1 MDTSD
6 RIVGIVEGDHP
17 GPLVVAVGAIHGN
30 EPAGVMAIRGFLD
43 LINSWRGSYGLRFDG
58 NFIGLVGHL
67 EAYRSNRRYFN
78 FDLNRCWS
86 VDRITTLLNQSDEGG
101 ILAQFEEAEMLS
113 VIRVLREVI
122 ETYQP
127 REVIILDLHTTSAQG
142 GVFSI
147 PMDTGMELAAS
158 IPAPILLGLSSGF
171 SGTFLQGVSFLLSTY
186 GSSLTTVRCLAF
198 ETGQHQEAEAVQ
210 RGIWALLSILGVSG
224 CIDLGDVKQWF
235 GGGKELFREGLPKA
249 MRIFYRH
256 EIVAGSNFSMVPGY
270 VNFQF
275 VQKGEV
281 LAIEASG
288 SVIAPASGYLLMPLY
303 QSQGSDGF
311 FLAKAVEV
319 DFDSLSEG

>member
-1 MDTSD
+1 
-6 RIVGIVEGDHP
+6 
-17 GPLVVAVGAIHGN
+17 
-30 EPAGVMAIRGFLD
+30 
-43 LINSWRGSYGLRFDG
+43 
-58 NFIGLVGHL
+58 
-67 EAYRSNRRYFN
+67 
-78 FDLNRCWS
+78 
-86 VDRITTLLNQSDEGG
+86 
-101 ILAQFEEAEMLS
+101 MLS

-147 PMDTGMELAAS
+147 PMDTGIELAAS

-171 SGTFLQGVSFLLSTY
+171 SGTFLQGVSFLLSSY

-235 GGGKELFREGLPKA
+235 GGGKELFREGLPRA